1 MDNFCRVFRTKG
13 KQQIVS
19 KLCACDKTLYNLRKK
34 RNVKQQGKKQN
45 KKNCSI
51 TIK

>member
-19 KLCACDKTLYNLRKK
+19 KLCACDRTLYNLRKK
-34 RNVKQQGKKQN
+34 RKMLSNKERN
-45 KKNCSI
+45 KK
-51 TIK
+51 TVALQ